1 MATYYSQ
8 GTGNFSTLANWNTGV
23 SGGGSAPASVAAMNN
38 QTMVVQH
45 THTVTFDIED
55 APAVDGSVSG
65 WTTGITLKI
74 EGSTSA
80 STPGELV
87 LSTSANTPG
96 LVYGLRFITIE
107 HAGMFLPV
115 KGRIRGGTAE
125 TPIPSNVIHRWKAN
139 ETKSTSYGVI
149 KLSDL
154 DVAIYAQP
162 PTEAVYRLTAAA
174 DIGAT
179 ELHVEGDKL
188 GGNPQTDVEWRAGW
202 MVWLVDDYD
211 LVASKA
217 YGERTTLAATP
228 VGDGVINLAAPLTR
242 AYDIG
247 APVILGQRNVE
258 ITYDD
263 NYSSASEMLI
273 QGGGADESVF
283 SCAITNSKAF
293 TTYGSC
299 MGYGVVGSGIRLGP
313 AAVLAGMYSAARLF
327 GGTFDEGSVIVGT
340 RHGVYNLASGIID
353 LGSCEIYGAYD
364 AGVLGQ
370 YCDGFVFDGVI
381 ERSKDA
387 VFFSGGAVELHGI
400 IRGCGSGVTFSSSG
414 IEARSITGSVA
425 ISDCKV
431 GMSCGGGGFEIG
443 GTIGISGCERGLY
456 GKGFALRDSV
466 TISTCDWGCYEVSD
480 SSFGDDV
487 VISNCPV
494 GLFDGWGIEFSGNAK
509 VTGATQGLREM
520 SHVIIGG
527 NAEIQATGAAVD
539 CCMKVLLK
547 DSAKLTCSDTTARLT
562 GDMLIVGPD
571 ITCGTNYQWYTF
583 DRCAVRVENAT
594 VFPMYGGE

>member
-8 GTGNFSTLANWNTGV
+8 GDGNFSTLANWNTGV

-38 QTMVVQH
+38 QTMIVQH

-87 LSTSANTPG
+87 LSTAANTPG
-96 LVYGLRFITIE
+96 RVYGLRFITIE
-107 HAGMFLPV
+107 HAGMFLSE

-125 TPIPSNVIHRWKAN
+125 TPIPANVIHRWKADT
-139 ETKSTSYGVI
+139 TKSTSYGVI

-154 DVAIYAQP
+154 DVQIYAQP

-228 VGDGVINLAAPLTR
+228 VGDGVIHLAAPLTR

-263 NYSSASEMLI
+263 YYSTYTEWLI
-273 QGGGADESVF
+273 QGGGAVESVF
-283 SCAITNSKAF
+283 SCAITNSRAF

-299 MGYGVVGSGIRLGP
+299 INYGVVGSGVRLGP
-313 AAVLAGMYSAARLF
+313 AAVMAGMWSAGRLF

-364 AGVLGQ
+364 AGVLAQ
-370 YCDGFVFDGVI
+370 SSSGFVFDGLI

-387 VFFSGGAVELHGI
+387 VYFSGGAVELHGI
-400 IRGCGSGVTFSSSG
+400 IRGCLSGATFSTWSG
-414 IEARSITGSVA
+414 TTDRSITGSVA
-425 ISDCKV
+425 ISNCST
-431 GMSCGGGGFEIG
+431 GMYCGGGGFEIG
-443 GTIGISGCERGLY
+443 GTIAISGCDKGLS
-456 GKGFALRDSV
+456 GKGLALRDSV
-466 TISTCDWGCYEVSD
+466 TVSNCDVGGQVSA

-487 VISNCPV
+487 TISNCPM
-494 GLFDGWGIEFSGNAK
+494 GLYDGTGIEFSGNAK
-509 VTGATQGLREM
+509 ITGATQGLREM
-520 SHVIIGG
+520 SHVVIGG
-527 NAEIQATGAAVD
+527 SAEIDATTAAVD
-539 CCMKVLLK
+539 CCMKVMLK
-547 DSAKLTCSDTTARLT
+547 DSAKLTCPDTTARLT
-562 GDMLIVGPD
+562 GDMVIVGPN
-571 ITCGTNYQWYTF
+571 ITCGTDYQSYTF
-583 DRCAVRVENAT
+583 DRCTVRVVNAT
-594 VFPMYGGE
+594 VFPAA

>member
-8 GTGNFSTLANWNTGV
+8 GDGNFSTLANWNTVAG
-23 SGGGSAPASVAAMNN
+23 GGGSAPASVAAMNS
-38 QTMVVQH
+38 QTMVIQAG
-45 THTVTFDIED
+45 HTVTFDIED

-65 WTTGITLKI
+65 WATGVTLRI
-74 EGSTSA
+74 EGA
-80 STPGELV
+80 AEGNTPGQLT
-87 LSTSANTPG
+87 LSTSANTAG
-96 LVYGLRFITIE
+96 RVYGLRFVGIDSPTV
-107 HAGMFLPV
+107 MPV
-115 KGRIRGGTAE
+115 PGRIRGGTAE
-125 TPIPSNVIHRWKAN
+125 TPIPANVIHRWKADK
-139 ETKSTSYGVI
+139 TKSTSAGVI
-149 KLSDL
+149 KLADL
-154 DVAIYAQP
+154 DVQIYAQP

-174 DIGAT
+174 DVGAT
-179 ELHVEGDKL
+179 ELHVEGDRL

-258 ITYDD
+258 LTYASRT
-263 NYSSASEMLI
+263 SSTAEWFI
-273 QGGGADESVF
+273 QGNGAVESVLD
-283 SCAITNSKAF
+283 CAITYSGAF

-299 MGYGVVGSGIRLGP
+299 MGYGVVGSGVRIGP
-313 AAVLAGMYSAARLF
+313 AAVMAGMWSAGRLF

-340 RHGVYNLASGIID
+340 RHGIYNLASGIID

-370 YCDGFVFDGVI
+370 SCDGFVFDGVI
-381 ERSKDA
+381 ERCGYA
-387 VFFSGGAVELHGI
+387 VSFQGGAVELNGI
-400 IRGCGSGVTFSSSG
+400 IRGCGSGVVFSSSG

-431 GMSCGGGGFEIG
+431 GMSCGGGGFEIS
-443 GTIGISGCERGLY
+443 GTISISGCERGLY

-466 TISTCDWGCYEVSD
+466 TISNCDTGCYQVSD

-527 NAEIQATGAAVD
+527 SAEIQATGAAVD

-547 DSAKLTCSDTTARLT
+547 DSAKLTCSDTTVRLT
-562 GDMLIVGPD
+562 GDMLIVGPG

-594 VFPMYGGE
+594 VFPVLAGE